1 MNRFLIITC
10 MQRFMTSC
18 TLQTNPHITRY
29 VHYKM
34 KIIKLWFVYTK
45 WFLCICIP
53 YANVYHYDCNLTARV
68 REI

>member
-18 TLQTNPHITRY
+18 RLQTNPHITRY

-34 KIIKLWFVYTK
+34 KIIKLWFVYLMV
-45 WFLCICIP
+45 LCI
-53 YANVYHYDCNLTARV
+53 VYRMHTYNIMTV
-68 REI
+68 T